1 MGPSWVVAVYRLLVP
16 SLCQAMEGQE
26 DLEDHASG
34 RSNDYSDVHDCFHDS
49 ATTAWA
55 LAQSLFLDYSLAAK
69 LREMY
74 RLLKDTNFV
83 MMATAVA
90 Y

>member
-1 MGPSWVVAVYRLLVP
+1 
-16 SLCQAMEGQE
+16 MEGQE
-26 DLEDHASG
+26 VLEDHASG

-55 LAQSLFLDYSLAAK
+55 LAQSLFSDYNPAAK
-69 LREMY
+69 LQEKY
-74 RLLKDTNFV
+74 RRPPKDTNFV

-90 Y
+90 C